1 MSTRFSRGGRGHD
14 ESLHTG
20 GLPLPA
26 VLAPH
31 YVGEGGTQ
39 YGKRSQE
46 QYITLFGIFTE
57 GDDSLQQFRPHI
69 VLWKGRQGGNKDRSL
84 R

>member
-46 QYITLFGIFTE
+46 QYITLFGILPKEMILSSSPGHT
-57 GDDSLQQFRPHI
+57 
-69 VLWKGRQGGNKDRSL
+69 
-84 R
+84 